1 MKPDGEAPLKKRWQY
16 GQSFVEM
23 AIGMTVLVFLLGGVF
38 DVGRAMLILIAVENA
53 TGEGALY
60 GVTHLECVA
69 PDHAPTICQG
79 SESVAGRVRAEGE
92 PMITIDPTNVT
103 IALED
108 SGTVVALTSGSDIV
122 AGRTLRVDV
131 TYTYTPATPIGFW
144 LWGDKAEVKATA
156 RQEILSPPP
165 PGYEY

>member
-1 MKPDGEAPLKKRWQY
+1 VKPDGESLLKKRWQS

-23 AIGMTVLVFLLGGVF
+23 AIGMTVLVILLGGVF
-38 DVGRAMLILIAVENA
+38 DIARAMLILIAVENA

-60 GVTHLECVA
+60 GATHLECVA
-69 PDHAPTICQG
+69 PDHSPTICQG

-92 PMITIDPTNVT
+92 PMITIDPGNVT

-122 AGRTLRVDV
+122 AGRTLRIDV
-131 TYTYTPATPIGFW
+131 TYSYTPTTPVGFW
-144 LWGDKAEVKATA
+144 LWGNKAEVKATA

-165 PGYEY
+165 PGYKY